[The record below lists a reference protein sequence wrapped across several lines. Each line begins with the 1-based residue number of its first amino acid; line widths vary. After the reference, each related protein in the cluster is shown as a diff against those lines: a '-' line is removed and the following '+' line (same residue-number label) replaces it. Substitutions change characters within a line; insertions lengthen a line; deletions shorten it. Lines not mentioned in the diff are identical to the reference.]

1 MSEPTRW
8 MVLGTIAIDCSKIS
22 AIQAVSENNAVYS
35 FELVVEGNVLKAKA
49 SSEQVAELEKFIP
62 ISLANLAKANKRTSI
77 NISAEAIAAANRP
90 R

>member
-8 MVLGTIAIDCSKIS
+8 VALGAIAVDCSKIS
-22 AIQAVSENNAVYS
+22 AIQAVTENNAVYS
-35 FELVVEGNVLKAKA
+35 FELVVEGNVLKAKV

-62 ISLANLAKANKRTSI
+62 VSLANLAKANKRTPI
-77 NISAEAIAAANRP
+77 NISAGALAAANRP